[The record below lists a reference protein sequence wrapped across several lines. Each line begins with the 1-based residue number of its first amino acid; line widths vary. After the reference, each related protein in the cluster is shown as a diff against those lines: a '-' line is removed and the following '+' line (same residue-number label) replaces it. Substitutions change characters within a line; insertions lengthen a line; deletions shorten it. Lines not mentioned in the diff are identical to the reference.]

1 MCTVY
6 NCGKIFGRS
15 AELKRHENSV
25 HKLDGVLFHCPHGG
39 CERVGKSGF
48 KRKDNL
54 VQHLRGVHGD
64 PIGKKS
70 GRRSATTGSP
80 RSSASNAGAS
90 SPTIPTEY
98 EQFPHQQQLP
108 QSSASTAGAGSPTV
122 AAGYRQFFQGQ
133 QQELLAY
140 TNQQPMMLE
149 EGGSPPLARDFWENI
164 ENWRLEG

>member
-98 EQFPHQQQLP
+98 EQFPHQQLP

>member
-98 EQFPHQQQLP
+98 EQFPHQQLP

-140 TNQQPMMLE
+140 TNQQPIMLE

>member
-80 RSSASNAGAS
+80 RSSASTAGAS

-98 EQFPHQQQLP
+98 EQFPHQQLP

-140 TNQQPMMLE
+140 TNQQPIMLE